1 MLYFCKD
8 PEIHPILQSQ
18 LVGLKPKKAGVF
30 QASWCYK
37 PEGAQ
42 AGRLVGCT
50 LTGLLA
56 KKRVTYYAFDN
67 TQKYLKFSK
76 LSSLD

>member
-1 MLYFCKD
+1 MLYIFKD
-8 PEIHPILQSQ
+8 PETHPILQTQ
-18 LVGLKPKKAGVF
+18 LAGSKPKKAGVF
-30 QASWCYK
+30 QTSWCYK

-42 AGRLVGCT
+42 AGRLVGW
-50 LTGLLA
+50 LHPRLLA

-67 TQKYLKFSK
+67 TQKYLKISK